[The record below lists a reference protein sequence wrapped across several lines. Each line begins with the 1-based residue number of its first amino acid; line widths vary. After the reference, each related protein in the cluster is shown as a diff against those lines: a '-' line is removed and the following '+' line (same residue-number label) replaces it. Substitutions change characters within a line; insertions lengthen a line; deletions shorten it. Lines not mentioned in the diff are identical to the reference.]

1 MYVLK
6 SGNKAGL
13 RNRASSFIFNLGGS
27 FIRVA
32 LVDDRGN
39 IERMRRT
46 EMVDCPDERIAIIVR
61 MANVSGSFHN
71 SIRELE

>member
-1 MYVLK
+1 M
-6 SGNKAGL
+6 
-13 RNRASSFIFNLGGS
+13 
-27 FIRVA
+27 A